1 MKYKPMNERHPN
13 FTSSNKFVI
22 QMCFQYIIL
31 IHEKYKICTSS
42 IIKSWNVK
50 FVMQY
55 CKKYKNNI
63 IN

>member
-1 MKYKPMNERHPN
+1 MKYKPMNECHTN

-22 QMCFQYIIL
+22 QMCFQNIIL
-31 IHEKYKICTSS
+31 IHETYKICTIS
-42 IIKSWNVK
+42 ITKSWNVK

-55 CKKYKNNI
+55 CKKYKDNI